1 MRWQFWFQNKWLITY
16 LKASSKEE
24 VKSSW
29 NIDEM
34 DCDLSLAPSTLFF
47 YHSFPCS
54 ADCKPKMLPLSFSS
68 WIKLLFWSMFFH
80 WKSSLNIKKKEVDVT
95 IREVYA
101 VFQIVYTHLATI
113 LTAWSGILRIV
124 PNSVP
129 YQEVQCTVLH
139 PVQRVLASDINA
151 WKPQKYKYV
160 PLDAAAVV
168 LLRTEK
174 GISIWF
180 LIFSIYINGKKF
192 HCLRT
197 DHNML

>member
-54 ADCKPKMLPLSFSS
+54 TDCKPKMLPLSFSS

-80 WKSSLNIKKKEVDVT
+80 WKASLNIKKKGSWCYNKRSICCLSNCVHTFSRYTDCLVRYSENCPRFCPIPGGT
-95 IREVYA
+95 VYSTPSSTGS
-101 VFQIVYTHLATI
+101 V
-113 LTAWSGILRIV
+113 GIW
-124 PNSVP
+124 
-129 YQEVQCTVLH
+129 H
-139 PVQRVLASDINA
+139 
-151 WKPQKYKYV
+151 
-160 PLDAAAVV
+160 
-168 LLRTEK
+168 
-174 GISIWF
+174 
-180 LIFSIYINGKKF
+180 
-192 HCLRT
+192 
-197 DHNML
+197 